1 MALIVQKY
9 GGSSVADAK
18 KIKSVAQ
25 RILKVKKKGNKV
37 VVVVSAPGDTTDRL
51 LSTAYKIT
59 AHPSER
65 EVDMLLATG
74 EQISISLLTM
84 ALHSL
89 GCPAIS
95 FTGPQVR
102 ILTDMAHTRARI
114 ISIDTKRIK
123 DELKKGKVVVVAG
136 FQGISQEEDITTLG
150 RGGSDITA
158 VALAARLKARS
169 CEIYTDVEGIYTADP
184 GMVPSAKRLKKISY
198 DEMLELSSLGAKVMQ
213 LRSVELA
220 KRYNVRLHI
229 RSSSS
234 NKEGT
239 MILKKGLEA
248 PEVCGVTY
256 DKDQAKITIQN
267 VPDRPGIAS
276 AIFSEIAKENINV
289 DMIIQSASLKG
300 LTDVSFTIPGA
311 DLKKALPTIKEVA
324 KRIKAKG
331 VAASKGVAKVSIV
344 GVGMR
349 SHPGVAARMFSCL
362 AKERINIEMIS
373 TSEIKIS
380 CVINEKDVQK
390 AVKSLHREFG
400 LGSPVDKLRYQR
412 GREARDD

>member
-1 MALIVQKY
+1 MPLIVQKY
-9 GGSSVADAK
+9 GGSSVADVE
-18 KIKSVAQ
+18 KIKSVAR
-25 RILKVKKKGNKV
+25 RIKRTAKKGNKV
-37 VVVVSAPGDTTDRL
+37 VVVVSAPGDTTDRF
-51 LSTAYKIT
+51 LSSAYEIT
-59 AHPSER
+59 AHPPER

-102 ILTDMAHTRARI
+102 ILTDTAHTKARI
-114 ISIDTKRIK
+114 LSIDTERIK
-123 DELKKGKVVVVAG
+123 KELKKGKVVVVAG
-136 FQGISQEEDITTLG
+136 FQGISREEDITTLG
-150 RGGSDITA
+150 RGGSDTTA
-158 VALAARLKARS
+158 VALATSLKADS

-184 GMVPSAKRLKKISY
+184 RMVLSAKRLKRISY

-220 KRYNVRLHI
+220 KRYNVKLHV
-229 RSSSS
+229 RPSFS

-239 MILKKGLEA
+239 MIVKKGLEA
-248 PEVCGVTY
+248 PEICGVTY
-256 DKDQAKITIQN
+256 DKNQAKITIQS
-267 VPDRPGIAS
+267 VPDRPGIAA
-276 AIFSEIAKENINV
+276 AIFSEIAKKNINV

-300 LTDVSFTIPGA
+300 LTDVSFTIAGA
-311 DLKKALPTIKEVA
+311 DLGKALPAIKEIA

-331 VAASKGVAKVSIV
+331 VASSKEVAKVSIV
-344 GVGMR
+344 GVGMG

-362 AKERINIEMIS
+362 AKEGINIEMIS

-380 CVINEKDVQK
+380 CVIGEKEVK
-390 AVKSLHREFG
+390 RAVRSLHKEFG
-400 LGSPVDKLRYQR
+400 LGRS
-412 GREARDD
+412 

>member
-1 MALIVQKY
+1 MPLIVQKY
-9 GGSSVADAK
+9 GGSSVADVG
-18 KIKSVAQ
+18 KIKNVAK
-25 RILKVKKKGNKV
+25 RVKRTAKKGNKV

-51 LSTAYKIT
+51 LSSAYEIT

-102 ILTDMAHTRARI
+102 ILTDMAHTKARI
-114 ISIDTKRIK
+114 LSIDTERIK

-136 FQGISQEEDITTLG
+136 FQGISREEDITTLG
-150 RGGSDITA
+150 RGGSDTTA
-158 VALAARLKARS
+158 VALAASLKAAS

-184 GMVPSAKRLKKISY
+184 RMVPSAERLKKISY

-220 KRYNVRLHI
+220 KRYNVKLHV
-229 RSSSS
+229 RPSFT

-239 MILKKGLEA
+239 MITKKRLRPRGALPRRGLEA

-256 DKDQAKITIQN
+256 DKNQAKITIQS

-276 AIFSEIAKENINV
+276 VIFSKIAKKNINV

-300 LTDVSFTIPGA
+300 LTDVSFTVAGT
-311 DLKKALPTIKEVA
+311 DLKKALPAIKEIA
-324 KRIKAKG
+324 RRIKARG
-331 VAASKGVAKVSIV
+331 VASSKEVAKVSIV

-362 AKERINIEMIS
+362 AKKGINIEMIS

-380 CVINEKDVQK
+380 CVIGEKEVKK
-390 AVKSLHREFG
+390 AVRSLHKEFG
-400 LGSPVDKLRYQR
+400 LGRS
-412 GREARDD
+412 

>member
-18 KIKSVAQ
+18 KIKSVAR
-25 RILKVKKKGNKV
+25 RIKRTVKKGNKV

-51 LSTAYKIT
+51 LESAYQIS
-59 AHPSER
+59 AYPSER

-95 FTGPQVR
+95 FTAPQVR

-114 ISIDTKRIK
+114 ISIDTKRIEE
-123 DELKKGKVVVVAG
+123 ELKKGKVVVVAG
-136 FQGISQEEDITTLG
+136 FQGISREENITTLG
-150 RGGSDITA
+150 RGGSDTTA
-158 VALAARLKARS
+158 VALAASLKAHS
-169 CEIYTDVEGIYTADP
+169 CEIYTDVEGVYTADP
-184 GMVPSAKRLKKISY
+184 RMVPSAKRLKKISY

-220 KRYNVRLHI
+220 KRYNVRLHV
-229 RSSSS
+229 RSTFS

-239 MILKKGLEA
+239 MITEKKFRPRGALPRRGLEA

-256 DKDQAKITIQN
+256 DKDQAKITIQS

-276 AIFSEIAKENINV
+276 AIFSEIAEKNINV
-289 DMIIQSASLKG
+289 DMIIQSASVKG
-300 LTDVSFTIPGA
+300 LTDVSFTVAGT
-311 DLKKALPTIKEVA
+311 DLKKALPAIKEVA

-344 GVGMR
+344 GVGMG
-349 SHPGVAARMFSCL
+349 SHPGVAAKMFSCL

-380 CVINEKDVQK
+380 CAIDEKDVRK
-390 AVKSLHREFG
+390 AVRSLHKEFG
-400 LGSPVDKLRYQR
+400 LEK
-412 GREARDD
+412 

>member
-1 MALIVQKY
+1 MPLIVQKY

-18 KIKSVAQ
+18 KIKSVA
-25 RILKVKKKGNKV
+25 RRVKRTAKKGNKV

-51 LSTAYKIT
+51 LSSAYEIT

-65 EVDMLLATG
+65 EVDMLLSTG

-102 ILTDMAHTRARI
+102 ILTDKAHTKARI
-114 ISIDTKRIK
+114 LSIDTKRIK
-123 DELKKGKVVVVAG
+123 DELRKGKVVVVAG

-150 RGGSDITA
+150 RGGSDTTA
-158 VALAARLKARS
+158 VALAASLKAAS

-184 GMVPSAKRLKKISY
+184 RVVPSAKRLKKISY
-198 DEMLELSSLGAKVMQ
+198 DAMLELSSLGAKVMQ

-229 RSSSS
+229 RSTFS

-239 MILKKGLEA
+239 MITKKGLEA
-248 PEVCGVTY
+248 PEVSGVTY
-256 DKDQAKITIQN
+256 DRDQAKITIQS

-276 AIFSEIAKENINV
+276 TIFSEIAERNINV

-300 LTDVSFTIPGA
+300 LTDVSFTIAGA
-311 DLKKALPTIKEVA
+311 DLGKALPAIKKMA
-324 KRIKAKG
+324 QRIKAKG
-331 VAASKGVAKVSIV
+331 VASSKGVAKVSII

-380 CVINEKDVQK
+380 CAIDGKDVQK
-390 AVKSLHREFG
+390 AVKSLHKEFG
-400 LGSPVDKLRYQR
+400 LGQK
-412 GREARDD
+412 

>member
-9 GGSSVADAK
+9 GGSSIADAK
-18 KIKSVAQ
+18 KIKNVAK
-25 RILKVKKKGNKV
+25 RVKRTAKKGNKV

-51 LSTAYKIT
+51 LSSAYEIT

-102 ILTDMAHTRARI
+102 ILTDMAHTKARI
-114 ISIDTKRIK
+114 LSIDTERIK
-123 DELKKGKVVVVAG
+123 KELKKGKVVVIAG

-150 RGGSDITA
+150 RGGSDTTA
-158 VALAARLKARS
+158 VALAASLKARS
-169 CEIYTDVEGIYTADP
+169 CEIYSDVEGVYTADP
-184 GMVPSAKRLKKISY
+184 RMVLSAKRLKRISY

-220 KRYNVRLHI
+220 KRYNVRLHV
-229 RSSSS
+229 RPSFS
-234 NKEGT
+234 NKKGT
-239 MILKKGLEA
+239 MIVKKGLEA
-248 PEVCGVTY
+248 PEICGVTY
-256 DKDQAKITIQN
+256 DKNQAKITIQS
-267 VPDRPGIAS
+267 VPDRPGIAA
-276 AIFSEIAKENINV
+276 AIFSEIAKKNINV

-300 LTDVSFTIPGA
+300 LTDVSFTIAGA
-311 DLKKALPTIKEVA
+311 DLGKALPAIKEIA

-331 VAASKGVAKVSIV
+331 VASSKEVAKVSIV
-344 GVGMR
+344 GVGMG

-362 AKERINIEMIS
+362 AKEGINIEMIS

-380 CVINEKDVQK
+380 CVIGEKEVK
-390 AVKSLHREFG
+390 RAVRSLHKEFG
-400 LGSPVDKLRYQR
+400 LGSLPA
-412 GREARDD
+412 GRQGGKR

>member
-1 MALIVQKY
+1 MPLIVQKY

-18 KIKSVAQ
+18 KIKQVAK
-25 RILKVKKKGNKV
+25 RIFRTKKRGNRV

-51 LSTAYKIT
+51 LSSAYEIT

-102 ILTDMAHTRARI
+102 ILTDTAHTKARI
-114 ISIDTKRIK
+114 LSVDAERIK

-150 RGGSDITA
+150 RGGSDTTA
-158 VALAARLKARS
+158 VALATSLKANS

-184 GMVPSAKRLKKISY
+184 RIVSSAKRLKKIPY

-213 LRSVELA
+213 LRSAELA
-220 KRYNVRLHI
+220 KRYNVRLHV
-229 RSSSS
+229 RSTFS
-234 NKEGT
+234 NKAGT
-239 MILKKGLEA
+239 MIIKKGLEA
-248 PEVCGVTY
+248 PGVSGVTY
-256 DKDQAKITIQN
+256 DKNQAKITIQS

-276 AIFSEIAKENINV
+276 VIFNEIAKENINV

-300 LTDVSFTIPGA
+300 LTDVSFTIAGT
-311 DLKKALPTIKEVA
+311 DLKKALPTIKVIA
-324 KRIKAKG
+324 KKIKARG
-331 VAASKGVAKVSIV
+331 ATSSKGVAKISIV

-380 CVINEKDVQK
+380 CAINEKHVRK

-400 LGSPVDKLRYQR
+400 LGGVKR
-412 GREARDD
+412 

>member
-18 KIKSVAQ
+18 KIKSVAR
-25 RILKVKKKGNKV
+25 RIKRTAKKGNKV
-37 VVVVSAPGDTTDRL
+37 VVVVSAPGNTTDRL
-51 LSTAYKIT
+51 LESAYQIS

-74 EQISISLLTM
+74 EQISISLLTLV
-84 ALHSL
+84 LHSL

-95 FTGPQVR
+95 FTGLQVR
-102 ILTDMAHTRARI
+102 ILTDRAHTRARI
-114 ISIDTKRIK
+114 ISIDTKRIEE
-123 DELKKGKVVVVAG
+123 ELRKGKVVVVAG
-136 FQGISQEEDITTLG
+136 FQGISREEDITTLG
-150 RGGSDITA
+150 RGGSDTTA
-158 VALAARLKARS
+158 VALAASLKAHS
-169 CEIYTDVEGIYTADP
+169 CEIYTDVEGVYTADP
-184 GMVPSAKRLKKISY
+184 RIVPSAKRLKKISY

-220 KRYNVRLHI
+220 KRYNVRLHV
-229 RSSSS
+229 RSTFS

-239 MILKKGLEA
+239 MITEKRLRPRGALPRRGLEA
-248 PEVCGVTY
+248 LEVCGVTY
-256 DKDQAKITIQN
+256 DKDQAKITIQS

-276 AIFSEIAKENINV
+276 AIFSEIAKKNINV
-289 DMIIQSASLKG
+289 DMIIQSASVKG
-300 LTDVSFTIPGA
+300 LTDVSFTIAGV
-311 DLKKALPTIKEVA
+311 DLGKALPAIKEVA

-344 GVGMR
+344 GVGMG
-349 SHPGVAARMFSCL
+349 SHPGVAAKMFSCL

-380 CVINEKDVQK
+380 CVIDEKDAQK
-390 AVKSLHREFG
+390 AVKALHREFG
-400 LGSPVDKLRYQR
+400 LG
-412 GREARDD
+412 

>member
-1 MALIVQKY
+1 MPLIVQKY

-18 KIKSVAQ
+18 KIKSVA
-25 RILKVKKKGNKV
+25 RRVKRTAKKGNKV

-51 LSTAYKIT
+51 LSSAYEIT

-65 EVDMLLATG
+65 EVDMLLSTG

-95 FTGPQVR
+95 FTGSQAR
-102 ILTDMAHTRARI
+102 ILTDTAYTKARI
-114 ISIDTKRIK
+114 LSVDAERIK
-123 DELKKGKVVVVAG
+123 DELRKGKVVVVAG

-150 RGGSDITA
+150 RGGSDTTA
-158 VALAARLKARS
+158 VALAASLKAAS

-184 GMVPSAKRLKKISY
+184 RVVPSAKRLKKISY
-198 DEMLELSSLGAKVMQ
+198 DAMLELSSLGAKVMQ

-229 RSSSS
+229 RSSFS

-239 MILKKGLEA
+239 MITEKGLEGLEA
-248 PEVCGVTY
+248 PEVSGVTY
-256 DKDQAKITIQN
+256 DRDQAKITIQS

-276 AIFSEIAKENINV
+276 TIFSEIAERNINV

-300 LTDVSFTIPGA
+300 LTDVSFTIA
-311 DLKKALPTIKEVA
+311 EVDLQKALPAIKEVA

-362 AKERINIEMIS
+362 AKERINIGMIS

-380 CVINEKDVQK
+380 CAIEEKDVQK

-400 LGSPVDKLRYQR
+400 LGQK
-412 GREARDD
+412 

>member
-1 MALIVQKY
+1 MPLIVQKY
-9 GGSSVADAK
+9 GGSSVSNAK
-18 KIKSVAQ
+18 KIRNVA
-25 RILKVKKKGNKV
+25 KKIFRTKKRGNKV

-51 LSTAYKIT
+51 LSSAHQIT
-59 AHPSER
+59 AHPPER

-102 ILTDMAHTRARI
+102 ILTDTTHTKARI
-114 ISIDTKRIK
+114 LSVDTKRIK

-150 RGGSDITA
+150 RGGSDTTA
-158 VALAARLKARS
+158 VALATSLKANS
-169 CEIYTDVEGIYTADP
+169 CEIYTDVGGIYTADP
-184 GMVPSAKRLKKISY
+184 RIVSSAKRLKKISY

-213 LRSVELA
+213 LRSAELA
-220 KRYNVRLHI
+220 KRYNVRLHV
-229 RSSSS
+229 RSTFS
-234 NKEGT
+234 NKSGT
-239 MILKKGLEA
+239 MITKRGLEA
-248 PEVCGVTY
+248 PGVSGVTY
-256 DKDQAKITIQN
+256 DKDQAKITIQS

-276 AIFSEIAKENINV
+276 VIFNEIAKENINV

-300 LTDVSFTIPGA
+300 LTDVSFTIAGT
-311 DLKKALPTIKEVA
+311 DLQKALPAIKVIA

-331 VAASKGVAKVSIV
+331 VASSKGIAKVSIV

-362 AKERINIEMIS
+362 AKERINIGMIS

-380 CVINEKDVQK
+380 CAIDGKDVQK

-400 LGSPVDKLRYQR
+400 LGGVKR
-412 GREARDD
+412 

>member
-18 KIKSVAQ
+18 KIKSVA
-25 RILKVKKKGNKV
+25 RRVKRTAKKGNKV

-51 LSTAYKIT
+51 LSSAYEIT

-65 EVDMLLATG
+65 EVDMLLSTG

-95 FTGPQVR
+95 FTGSQAR
-102 ILTDMAHTRARI
+102 ILTDTAYTKARI
-114 ISIDTKRIK
+114 LSVDAERIK
-123 DELKKGKVVVVAG
+123 DELRKGKVVVVAG

-150 RGGSDITA
+150 RGGSDTTA
-158 VALAARLKARS
+158 VALAASLKAAS

-184 GMVPSAKRLKKISY
+184 RVVPSAKRLKKISY
-198 DEMLELSSLGAKVMQ
+198 DAMLELSSLGAKVMQ

-229 RSSSS
+229 RSSFS

-239 MILKKGLEA
+239 MITEKGLEGLEA
-248 PEVCGVTY
+248 PEVSGVTY
-256 DKDQAKITIQN
+256 DRDQAKITIQS

-276 AIFSEIAKENINV
+276 TIFSEIAERNINV

-300 LTDVSFTIPGA
+300 LTDVSFTIA
-311 DLKKALPTIKEVA
+311 EVDLQKALPAIKEVA

-362 AKERINIEMIS
+362 AKERINIGMIS

-380 CVINEKDVQK
+380 CAIEEKDVQK

-400 LGSPVDKLRYQR
+400 LGQK
-412 GREARDD
+412 

>member
-1 MALIVQKY
+1 MPLIVQKY

-18 KIKSVAQ
+18 KIKQVAK
-25 RILKVKKKGNKV
+25 RIFRTKKRGNRV

-51 LSTAYKIT
+51 LSSAYEIT

-102 ILTDMAHTRARI
+102 ILTDTAHTKARI
-114 ISIDTKRIK
+114 LSVDAERIK

-150 RGGSDITA
+150 RGGSDTTA
-158 VALAARLKARS
+158 VALATSLKANS

-184 GMVPSAKRLKKISY
+184 RIVSSAKRLKKIPY

-213 LRSVELA
+213 LRSAELA
-220 KRYNVRLHI
+220 KRYNVRLHV
-229 RSSSS
+229 RSTFS
-234 NKEGT
+234 NKAGT
-239 MILKKGLEA
+239 MITKKGLEA
-248 PEVCGVTY
+248 PGVSGVTY
-256 DKDQAKITIQN
+256 DKNQAKITIQS

-276 AIFSEIAKENINV
+276 VIFNEIAKENINV

-300 LTDVSFTIPGA
+300 LTDVSFTIAGT
-311 DLKKALPTIKEVA
+311 DLKKALPTIKVIA
-324 KRIKAKG
+324 KKIKARG
-331 VAASKGVAKVSIV
+331 ATSSKGVAKISIV

-380 CVINEKDVQK
+380 CAINEKHVRK

-400 LGSPVDKLRYQR
+400 LGGVKR
-412 GREARDD
+412 

>member
-9 GGSSVADAK
+9 GGSSVANAK
-18 KIKSVAQ
+18 KIKSVAR
-25 RILKVKKKGNKV
+25 RIKRTARKGNKV

-51 LSTAYKIT
+51 LESAYQIS
-59 AHPSER
+59 AYPSER

-95 FTGPQVR
+95 FTAPQVR

-114 ISIDTKRIK
+114 ISIDTKRIEE
-123 DELKKGKVVVVAG
+123 ELRKGKVVVVAG
-136 FQGISQEEDITTLG
+136 FQGISREENITTLG
-150 RGGSDITA
+150 RGGSDTTA
-158 VALAARLKARS
+158 VALAASLKAHS
-169 CEIYTDVEGIYTADP
+169 CEIYTDVEGVYTADP
-184 GMVPSAKRLKKISY
+184 RMVPSAKRLKKISY

-220 KRYNVRLHI
+220 KRYNVRLHV
-229 RSSSS
+229 RSTFS

-239 MILKKGLEA
+239 MITEKGLEA

-256 DKDQAKITIQN
+256 DKDLAKITIQS

-276 AIFSEIAKENINV
+276 AIFSEIAEKNINV
-289 DMIIQSASLKG
+289 DMIIQSASVKG
-300 LTDVSFTIPGA
+300 LTDVSFTVAGT
-311 DLKKALPTIKEVA
+311 DLKKALPAIKEVA

-344 GVGMR
+344 GVGMG
-349 SHPGVAARMFSCL
+349 SHPGVAAKMFSCL

-380 CVINEKDVQK
+380 CAIEGKDVRK
-390 AVKSLHREFG
+390 AVRSLHKEFG
-400 LGSPVDKLRYQR
+400 LEK
-412 GREARDD
+412 

>member
-1 MALIVQKY
+1 MPLIVQKY
-9 GGSSVADAK
+9 GGSSVADAQ

-25 RILKVKKKGNKV
+25 RILKTKKKGNKV

-51 LSTAYKIT
+51 LSSAYEIT

-89 GCPAIS
+89 GCSAIS

-102 ILTDMAHTRARI
+102 ILTDTAHTKARI
-114 ISIDTKRIK
+114 LSIDTKRIK

-150 RGGSDITA
+150 RGGSDTTA
-158 VALAARLKARS
+158 VALATSLKANS
-169 CEIYTDVEGIYTADP
+169 CEIYTDVGGIYTADP
-184 GMVPSAKRLKKISY
+184 RIVSSAKKLKKISY
-198 DEMLELSSLGAKVMQ
+198 DEILELSSLGAKVMQ

-220 KRYNVRLHI
+220 KRYNVRLHV
-229 RSSSS
+229 RSTFS

-239 MILKKGLEA
+239 MITKKGLEA
-248 PEVCGVTY
+248 PGVSGVTY
-256 DKDQAKITIQN
+256 DKDQAKITIQS

-276 AIFSEIAKENINV
+276 VIFNEIAKENINV

-300 LTDVSFTIPGA
+300 LTDVSFTIAGT
-311 DLKKALPTIKEVA
+311 DLKKALPAIKVIT

-331 VAASKGVAKVSIV
+331 VASSKGVAKVSIV

-380 CVINEKDVQK
+380 CAINEKNVRK
-390 AVKSLHREFG
+390 AVKLLHREFR
-400 LGSPVDKLRYQR
+400 LGGVKR
-412 GREARDD
+412 

>member
-1 MALIVQKY
+1 MPLIVQKY

-18 KIKSVAQ
+18 KIKNVAR
-25 RILKVKKKGNKV
+25 RILKTKKRENRV
-37 VVVVSAPGDTTDRL
+37 VVVVSAPGGTTDRL
-51 LSTAYKIT
+51 LSSAYEIT

-102 ILTDMAHTRARI
+102 ILTDMAHTKARI
-114 ISIDTKRIK
+114 LSIDTKRIK
-123 DELKKGKVVVVAG
+123 AELKKGKVVIVAG

-150 RGGSDITA
+150 RGGSDTTA
-158 VALAARLKARS
+158 VALAISLKAAS

-184 GMVPSAKRLKKISY
+184 RIVSFAKRLKKISY
-198 DEMLELSSLGAKVMQ
+198 DEMLELSSLGAKVTQ

-220 KRYNVRLHI
+220 KRYNVRLHV
-229 RSSSS
+229 RSTFS

-239 MILKKGLEA
+239 MITEKGLEA
-248 PEVCGVTY
+248 PGVSGVTY
-256 DKDQAKITIQN
+256 DKDQAKITIQS

-276 AIFSEIAKENINV
+276 AIFNKIAKENINV

-300 LTDVSFTIPGA
+300 LTDLSFTIAGT
-311 DLKKALPTIKEVA
+311 DLKKALPAIKVIT

-331 VAASKGVAKVSIV
+331 VTSSKGVAKVSIV

-349 SHPGVAARMFSCL
+349 SYPGVAARMFSCL

-380 CVINEKDVQK
+380 CAIDEKNVRK

-400 LGSPVDKLRYQR
+400 LEK
-412 GREARDD
+412 

>member
-1 MALIVQKY
+1 MPLIVQKY

-18 KIKSVAQ
+18 KIKHVA
-25 RILKVKKKGNKV
+25 KKIFRTKKRGNKV

-51 LSTAYKIT
+51 LSSAHQIT
-59 AHPSER
+59 AHPPER

-102 ILTDMAHTRARI
+102 ILTDTAHTKARI
-114 ISIDTKRIK
+114 LSVDTKRIK
-123 DELKKGKVVVVAG
+123 HELKKGKVVVVAG

-150 RGGSDITA
+150 RGGSDTTA
-158 VALAARLKARS
+158 VALATSLKAAS
-169 CEIYTDVEGIYTADP
+169 CEIYTDVGGIYTADP
-184 GMVPSAKRLKKISY
+184 RIVSSAKRLKKISY

-213 LRSVELA
+213 LRSAELA
-220 KRYNVRLHI
+220 KRYNVRLHV
-229 RSSSS
+229 RSTFS
-234 NKEGT
+234 NKSGT
-239 MILKKGLEA
+239 MITKKGLEA
-248 PEVCGVTY
+248 PGVSGVTY
-256 DKDQAKITIQN
+256 DKDQAKITIQS

-276 AIFSEIAKENINV
+276 VIFNEIAKENINV

-300 LTDVSFTIPGA
+300 LTDVSFTIAGT
-311 DLKKALPTIKEVA
+311 DLQKALPAIKVIA

-331 VAASKGVAKVSIV
+331 VASSKGIAKVSIV

-362 AKERINIEMIS
+362 AKERINIGMIS

-380 CVINEKDVQK
+380 CAIDGKDVQK
-390 AVKSLHREFG
+390 AVKSLHKEFG
-400 LGSPVDKLRYQR
+400 LGGVKR
-412 GREARDD
+412 

>member
-1 MALIVQKY
+1 MPLIVQKY

-18 KIKSVAQ
+18 KIKQVA
-25 RILKVKKKGNKV
+25 KKIFRTKKRGNKV

-51 LSTAYKIT
+51 LSSAHQIT
-59 AHPSER
+59 AHPPER

-102 ILTDMAHTRARI
+102 ILTDTAHTKARI
-114 ISIDTKRIK
+114 LSVDTKRIK

-150 RGGSDITA
+150 RGGSDTTA
-158 VALAARLKARS
+158 VALATSLKAAS
-169 CEIYTDVEGIYTADP
+169 CEIYTDVGGIYTADP
-184 GMVPSAKRLKKISY
+184 RIVSSAKRLKKISY

-213 LRSVELA
+213 LRSAELA
-220 KRYNVRLHI
+220 KRYNVRLHV
-229 RSSSS
+229 RSTFS
-234 NKEGT
+234 NKSGT
-239 MILKKGLEA
+239 MITKKGLEA
-248 PEVCGVTY
+248 PGVSGVTY
-256 DKDQAKITIQN
+256 DKDQAKITIQS

-276 AIFSEIAKENINV
+276 VIFNEIAKENINV

-300 LTDVSFTIPGA
+300 LTDVSFTIAGT
-311 DLKKALPTIKEVA
+311 DLQKALPAIKVIA

-331 VAASKGVAKVSIV
+331 VASSKGIAKVSIV

-362 AKERINIEMIS
+362 AKERINIGMIS

-380 CVINEKDVQK
+380 CAIDGKDVQK

-400 LGSPVDKLRYQR
+400 LGGVKR
-412 GREARDD
+412 

>member
-1 MALIVQKY
+1 MSLIVQKY

-18 KIKSVAQ
+18 KIKNVA
-25 RILKVKKKGNKV
+25 RRVKRTAKKGNKV

-51 LSTAYKIT
+51 LSSAYKIT
-59 AHPSER
+59 AHPPER

-102 ILTDMAHTRARI
+102 ILTDMAHTKARI
-114 ISIDTKRIK
+114 LSIDTKRIK

-150 RGGSDITA
+150 RGGSDTTA
-158 VALAARLKARS
+158 VALATSLKANS

-184 GMVPSAKRLKKISY
+184 RIVPSAKKLEKISY
-198 DEMLELSSLGAKVMQ
+198 DEMLELSSLGAKVMH

-220 KRYNVRLHI
+220 KRYNVRLHV
-229 RSSSS
+229 RSTFS

-239 MILKKGLEA
+239 MITKKGLEA
-248 PEVCGVTY
+248 PGVSGVTY
-256 DKDQAKITIQN
+256 DKDQAKITIQS
-267 VPDRPGIAS
+267 VPDSPGIAS
-276 AIFSEIAKENINV
+276 TIFNEIAKENINV
-289 DMIIQSASLKG
+289 DMIVQSASLKG
-300 LTDVSFTIPGA
+300 LTDLSFTIAGT
-311 DLKKALPTIKEVA
+311 DLKKALPAIKVIT

-331 VAASKGVAKVSIV
+331 VASSKGVAKVSIV

-362 AKERINIEMIS
+362 AKGRINIEMIS

-380 CVINEKDVQK
+380 CAINEKNVRE

-400 LGSPVDKLRYQR
+400 LGGVKR
-412 GREARDD
+412 

>member
-1 MALIVQKY
+1 MPLIVQKY

-18 KIKSVAQ
+18 KIKSVA
-25 RILKVKKKGNKV
+25 RRVKRTAKKGNKV

-51 LSTAYKIT
+51 LSSAYEIT

-65 EVDMLLATG
+65 EVDMLLSTG

-95 FTGPQVR
+95 FTGSQAR
-102 ILTDMAHTRARI
+102 ILTDTAYTKARI
-114 ISIDTKRIK
+114 LSVDAERIK
-123 DELKKGKVVVVAG
+123 DELRKGKVVVVAG

-150 RGGSDITA
+150 RGGSDTTA
-158 VALAARLKARS
+158 VALAASLKAAS

-184 GMVPSAKRLKKISY
+184 RVVPSAKRLKKISY
-198 DEMLELSSLGAKVMQ
+198 DAMLELSSLGAKVMQ

-229 RSSSS
+229 RSSFS

-239 MILKKGLEA
+239 MITEKGLEGLEA
-248 PEVCGVTY
+248 PEVSGVTY
-256 DKDQAKITIQN
+256 DRDQAKITIQS

-276 AIFSEIAKENINV
+276 TIFSEIAERNINV

-300 LTDVSFTIPGA
+300 LTDVSFTIA
-311 DLKKALPTIKEVA
+311 EVDLQKALPAIKEVA

-349 SHPGVAARMFSCL
+349 SHPGVAAKMFSCL
-362 AKERINIEMIS
+362 AKERINIGMIS

-380 CVINEKDVQK
+380 CAIEEKDVQK

-400 LGSPVDKLRYQR
+400 LGQK
-412 GREARDD
+412 

>member
-18 KIKSVAQ
+18 KIRNVAK
-25 RILKVKKKGNKV
+25 RILRTKKKGNRV

-51 LSTAYKIT
+51 LSSAYQIT

-102 ILTDMAHTRARI
+102 ILTDMAHTKARI
-114 ISIDTKRIK
+114 LSIDTKRIN
-123 DELKKGKVVVVAG
+123 DELKKGKVVVIAG

-150 RGGSDITA
+150 RGGSDTTA
-158 VALAARLKARS
+158 VALATSLKANS
-169 CEIYTDVEGIYTADP
+169 CEIYTDVGGIYTADP
-184 GMVPSAKRLKKISY
+184 RIVSSAKRLKKISY
-198 DEMLELSSLGAKVMQ
+198 DEMLELSSLGTKVMQ

-220 KRYNVRLHI
+220 KRYNVRLHV
-229 RSSSS
+229 RSTFS

-239 MILKKGLEA
+239 MITKKGLEA
-248 PEVCGVTY
+248 PGVSGVTY
-256 DKDQAKITIQN
+256 DKDQAKITIQS

-276 AIFSEIAKENINV
+276 VIFNEIAKENINV

-300 LTDVSFTIPGA
+300 LTDVSFTIAGT
-311 DLKKALPTIKEVA
+311 DLKKALPTIKIIT

-331 VAASKGVAKVSIV
+331 VASSKGVAKVSII

-349 SHPGVAARMFSCL
+349 SHPGVAAKMFSCL

-380 CVINEKDVQK
+380 CAIDERNVQK
-390 AVKSLHREFG
+390 AVESLHREFG
-400 LGSPVDKLRYQR
+400 LGGVKR
-412 GREARDD
+412 

>member
-1 MALIVQKY
+1 MPLIVQKY

-18 KIKSVAQ
+18 KIKNVAR
-25 RILKVKKKGNKV
+25 RILKTKKRGNRV

-51 LSTAYKIT
+51 ISSAYEIT
-59 AHPSER
+59 THPSER

-102 ILTDMAHTRARI
+102 ILTDMAHTKARI
-114 ISIDTKRIK
+114 LSIDTERIK
-123 DELKKGKVVVVAG
+123 AELKKGKVVVVAG
-136 FQGISQEEDITTLG
+136 FQGISQEENITTLG
-150 RGGSDITA
+150 RGGSDTTA
-158 VALAARLKARS
+158 VALATSLKANS
-169 CEIYTDVEGIYTADP
+169 CEIYTDVGGIYTADP
-184 GMVPSAKRLKKISY
+184 RIVSSAKRLKKISY
-198 DEMLELSSLGAKVMQ
+198 DEMLELSSLGTKVMQ

-220 KRYNVRLHI
+220 KRYSVRLHV
-229 RSSSS
+229 RSTFS

-239 MILKKGLEA
+239 MITKKGLEA
-248 PEVCGVTY
+248 PGVSGVTY
-256 DKDQAKITIQN
+256 DKDQAKITIQS

-276 AIFSEIAKENINV
+276 VIFNEIAKENINV

-300 LTDVSFTIPGA
+300 LTDLSFTIAGT
-311 DLKKALPTIKEVA
+311 DLKKALPAIKVIT

-331 VAASKGVAKVSIV
+331 VASSKGVAKVSIV

-362 AKERINIEMIS
+362 AKKRINIGMIS

-380 CVINEKDVQK
+380 CAIDGKDVQK

-400 LGSPVDKLRYQR
+400 LGGVKR
-412 GREARDD
+412 

>member
-1 MALIVQKY
+1 MPLIVQKY

-18 KIKSVAQ
+18 KIKHVA
-25 RILKVKKKGNKV
+25 KKIFRTKKRGNKV

-51 LSTAYKIT
+51 LSSAHQIT
-59 AHPSER
+59 AHPPER

-102 ILTDMAHTRARI
+102 ILTDTAHTKARI
-114 ISIDTKRIK
+114 LSVDTKRIK

-150 RGGSDITA
+150 RGGSDTTA
-158 VALAARLKARS
+158 VALATSLKAAS
-169 CEIYTDVEGIYTADP
+169 CEIYTDVGGIYTADP
-184 GMVPSAKRLKKISY
+184 RIVSSAKRLKKISY

-213 LRSVELA
+213 LRSAELA
-220 KRYNVRLHI
+220 KRYNVRLHV
-229 RSSSS
+229 RSTFS
-234 NKEGT
+234 NKSGT
-239 MILKKGLEA
+239 MITKRGLEA
-248 PEVCGVTY
+248 PGVSGVTY
-256 DKDQAKITIQN
+256 DKDQAKITIQS

-276 AIFSEIAKENINV
+276 VIFNEIAKENINV

-300 LTDVSFTIPGA
+300 LTDVSFTIAGT
-311 DLKKALPTIKEVA
+311 DLQKALPAIKVIA

-331 VAASKGVAKVSIV
+331 VASSKGIAKVSIV

-362 AKERINIEMIS
+362 AKERINIGMIS

-380 CVINEKDVQK
+380 CAIDGKDVQK

-400 LGSPVDKLRYQR
+400 LGGVKR
-412 GREARDD
+412 

>member
-1 MALIVQKY
+1 MSLIVQKY

-18 KIKSVAQ
+18 KIKSVAR
-25 RILKVKKKGNKV
+25 RILKTKKRGNRV
-37 VVVVSAPGDTTDRL
+37 VVVVSAPGGTTDRL
-51 LSTAYKIT
+51 LSSAYEIT
-59 AHPSER
+59 THPSER

-102 ILTDMAHTRARI
+102 ILTDMAHTKARI
-114 ISIDTKRIK
+114 LSIDTKRIK
-123 DELKKGKVVVVAG
+123 DELKKKKVVIVAG
-136 FQGISQEEDITTLG
+136 FQGMSQEEDITTLG
-150 RGGSDITA
+150 RGGSDTTA
-158 VALAARLKARS
+158 VALATSLKANF
-169 CEIYTDVEGIYTADP
+169 CEIYTDVGGIYTADP
-184 GMVPSAKRLKKISY
+184 RIVSSAKRLKKISY

-220 KRYNVRLHI
+220 KRYNVRLYV
-229 RSSSS
+229 RSTFS

-239 MILKKGLEA
+239 MITKKGLEA
-248 PEVCGVTY
+248 PGVSGVTY
-256 DKDQAKITIQN
+256 DKDQAKITIQS

-276 AIFSEIAKENINV
+276 VIFNEIAKENINV

-300 LTDVSFTIPGA
+300 LTDVSFTIAGT
-311 DLKKALPTIKEVA
+311 DLKKALPAIKVIT

-331 VAASKGVAKVSIV
+331 VASSKGVAKVSIV

-380 CVINEKDVQK
+380 CAIDEKNVRK

-400 LGSPVDKLRYQR
+400 LGGVKR
-412 GREARDD
+412 

>member
-1 MALIVQKY
+1 MSLIVQKY
-9 GGSSVADAK
+9 GGSSVADVK
-18 KIKSVAQ
+18 KIKRVAR
-25 RILKVKKKGNKV
+25 RIKKTVKEGNRV

-51 LSTAYKIT
+51 LESAYQIS

-102 ILTDMAHTRARI
+102 ILTDAAHTRARI
-114 ISIDTKRIK
+114 ISIDTKRIEE
-123 DELKKGKVVVVAG
+123 ELKKGRVVVVAG

-150 RGGSDITA
+150 RGGSDTTA
-158 VALAARLKARS
+158 VALAVSLKADS
-169 CEIYTDVEGIYTADP
+169 CEIYTDVEGVYTTDP
-184 GMVPSAKRLKKISY
+184 GIVPSAKRLKEISY
-198 DEMLELSSLGAKVMQ
+198 DEMLELSSLGAKVIQ

-220 KRYNVRLHI
+220 KRYNVRLHV
-229 RSSSS
+229 RSSLS

-239 MILKKGLEA
+239 MITEKGLEA

-256 DKDQAKITIQN
+256 DKNQAKITIQS

-276 AIFSEIAKENINV
+276 AIFTEIAKRNINV

-300 LTDVSFTIPGA
+300 LTDVSFTIVEA
-311 DLKKALPTIKEVA
+311 DLEKALPAIKEVA
-324 KRIKAKG
+324 KRIEAKG

-362 AKERINIEMIS
+362 AKEGINIEMIS

-380 CVINEKDVQK
+380 CAIDEKYTQK
-390 AVKSLHREFG
+390 AVKALHRGFR
-400 LGSPVDKLRYQR
+400 LGMNDKSTDSER
-412 GREARDD
+412 